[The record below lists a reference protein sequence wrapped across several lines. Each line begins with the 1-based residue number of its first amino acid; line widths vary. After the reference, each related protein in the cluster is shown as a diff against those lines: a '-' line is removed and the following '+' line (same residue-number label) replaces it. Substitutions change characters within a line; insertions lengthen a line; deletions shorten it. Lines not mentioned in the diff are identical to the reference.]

1 MTDFTADFEK
11 EIMRLH
17 RVLIIGLRQALS
29 EALFGDK
36 YADKVIEKELKAN
49 KKWGSKDRAF
59 VAESFYDIIRWKRK
73 LEFYMGEDIRK
84 NNIYDLILT
93 YLLLNDYEIPGF
105 DEFKGMDFRKITD
118 RFDLEI
124 DNPAV
129 AHSVPDWLYE
139 LIYKSYPEQVDAIF
153 TALNEQAKVYIRVNT
168 LKTTR
173 EDLISALAAE
183 GVEVELIEGHEEALV
198 LAVRKNVFRTNA
210 FQDGWFEVQD
220 LSSQLVAG
228 ALDPQPGTRVF
239 DVCAGAGGKTLHIA
253 SLMKNKGQIIAL
265 DLYEWKLREL
275 KRRAK
280 RAGAHNIE
288 TRPII
293 AKTIKRLKD
302 SADRLLIDA
311 PCSGLGV
318 LKRNPDAKWK
328 LDAAFIE
335 RITKEQAE
343 ILQNHSKVLRKGG
356 KMVYATCSILPE
368 ENEQQVEKFLS
379 NNPEFTLLK
388 QETLLP
394 HVTGNDGFFIA
405 VLERKG

>member
-1 MTDFTADFEK
+1 
-11 EIMRLH
+11 MRLH

-36 YADKVIEKELKAN
+36 YADKVIEKELKSN

-84 NNIYDLILT
+84 NNLYNLILT
-93 YLLLNDYEIPGF
+93 YLLLNHYEIPSF
-105 DEFKGMDFRKITD
+105 DEFKGMDFKKTTD
-118 RFDLEI
+118 RFELEI
-124 DNPAV
+124 DNPAI
-129 AHSVPDWLYE
+129 AQSVPDWLYE
-139 LIYKSYPEQVDAIF
+139 LIQKNYPEQVDAIL
-153 TALNEQAKVYIRVNT
+153 TALNEQAQVYIRVNT
-168 LKTTR
+168 LKTTT
-173 EDLISALAAE
+173 EDLMTALKAE
-183 GVEVELIEGHEEALV
+183 GIEVERIEGHDNTLV
-198 LAVRKNVFRTNA
+198 LAERKNVFRTGA

-220 LSSQLVAG
+220 LSSQLVAE

-253 SLMKNKGQIIAL
+253 SLMQNKGQIIAL
-265 DLYEWKLREL
+265 DLYEWKLKEL

-293 AKTIKRLKD
+293 AKTLKRLKD
-302 SADRLLIDA
+302 SADSLLIDA

-335 RITKEQAE
+335 RITKEQEE
-343 ILQNHSKVLRKGG
+343 ILQNNSKILRKGG

-368 ENEQQVEKFLS
+368 ENEQQVEKFLA
-379 NNPEFTLLK
+379 NNPEFSLIK

-394 HVTGNDGFFIA
+394 NLTGNDGFFIA
-405 VLERKG
+405 VLERKA

>member
-1 MTDFTADFEK
+1 
-11 EIMRLH
+11 MRLH
-17 RVLIIGLRQALS
+17 RVLIIGLRQALA

-73 LEFYMGEDIRK
+73 LAFYMGEDIRK
-84 NNIYDLILT
+84 NNLYNLIAT
-93 YLLLNDYEIPGF
+93 YLVLNKWEIPGF
-105 DEFKGMDFRKITD
+105 DEFKGIDFRKIEE
-118 RFDLEI
+118 RLDLKI

-129 AHSVPDWLYE
+129 EHSVPDWLYE
-139 LIYKSYPEQVDAIF
+139 LVQKNYPKQVDEIF
-153 TALNEQAKVYIRVNT
+153 TALNEQAQVYIRVNT
-168 LKTTR
+168 LKTTT
-173 EDLISALAAE
+173 EDLITALATD
-183 GVEVELIEGHEEALV
+183 GVEVERIEGRDDALV
-198 LAVRKNVFRTNA
+198 LVERKNVFRTNA

-220 LSSQLVAG
+220 LSSQLVAE

-239 DVCAGAGGKTLHIA
+239 DVCA
-253 SLMKNKGQIIAL
+253 LMQNKGQIIAL
-265 DLYEWKLREL
+265 DLYEWKLKEL

-280 RAGAHNIE
+280 RAGAHNIK

-302 SADRLLIDA
+302 SADALLIDA

-335 RITKEQAE
+335 RITKEQEE

-368 ENEQQVEKFLS
+368 ENEQQVEKFLA
-379 NNPEFTLLK
+379 NNPEFSLVK

-394 HVTGNDGFFIA
+394 NKTGNDGFFIA
-405 VLERKG
+405 VLERKV

>member
-1 MTDFTADFEK
+1 
-11 EIMRLH
+11 MRLH
-17 RVLIIGLRQALS
+17 RVLIIGLRTALA

-73 LEFYMGEDIRK
+73 LAFYMGEEIRK
-84 NNIYDLILT
+84 NNLYNLIAT
-93 YLLLNDYEIPGF
+93 YLVLNKYEIPAF
-105 DEFKGMDFRKITD
+105 DEFKSIDFRTIEE
-118 RFDLEI
+118 RFDLKI

-129 AHSVPDWLYE
+129 EHSVPDWLYE
-139 LIYKSYPEQVDAIF
+139 LLQKNYPDQVDELL
-153 TALNEQAKVYIRVNT
+153 TSLNEQAQVFIRVNT
-168 LKTTR
+168 LKTTT
-173 EDLISALAAE
+173 EELINTLAIE
-183 GVEVELIEGHEEALV
+183 GIEVERIEGHEDALV
-198 LAVRKNVFRTNA
+198 LTERKNVFRTNA

-220 LSSQLVAG
+220 LSSQLVAE

-265 DLYEWKLREL
+265 DLYEWKLKEL
-275 KRRAK
+275 KRRAR

-288 TRPII
+288 TRPIV

-302 SADRLLIDA
+302 SADALLIDA

-343 ILQNHSKVLRKGG
+343 ILQGHSKILRKGG

-368 ENEQQVEKFLS
+368 ENEQQVEKFLA
-379 NNPEFTLLK
+379 NNPEFSLVK

-394 HVTGNDGFFIA
+394 NVTGNDGFFIA
-405 VLERKG
+405 VLERKA